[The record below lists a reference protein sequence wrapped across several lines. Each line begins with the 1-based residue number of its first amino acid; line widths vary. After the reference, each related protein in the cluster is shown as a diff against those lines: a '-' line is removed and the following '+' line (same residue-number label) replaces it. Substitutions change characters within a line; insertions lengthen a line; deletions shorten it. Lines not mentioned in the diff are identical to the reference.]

1 MWHYCHLCGMSRLA
15 ILSIFNGFTQ
25 FFQANTTPVSLT
37 MTTSSHVLPKSLA
50 KITLLSNVIRAV
62 EEDY

>member
-1 MWHYCHLCGMSRLA
+1 MSRLA

-37 MTTSSHVLPKSLA
+37 MATSSHVLPKSLA
-50 KITLLSNVIRAV
+50 KIILLRVIRAV